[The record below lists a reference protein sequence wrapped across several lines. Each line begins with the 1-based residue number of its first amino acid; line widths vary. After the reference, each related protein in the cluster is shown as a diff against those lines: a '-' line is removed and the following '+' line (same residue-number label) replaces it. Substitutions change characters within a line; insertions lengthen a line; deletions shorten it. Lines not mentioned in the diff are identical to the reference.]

1 VASALNEHKGELSG
15 AICAGVWVRGWA
27 GELLGH
33 RLQPRQREQPC
44 DHFLR
49 SGAPTGSCTKT
60 VFTSTNITDNNE
72 TSYLDQTPVVSYPSS
87 TSYNCGSGGDT
98 LPPFSMTTYTY
109 STGGSSVASIP
120 APTSSQNPSVYGQA
134 VTLTATLTGTSTAPT
149 GSVTFVNGSTSIGN
163 ATLIPGG
170 GLTST
175 ATLTTSAL
183 PTGTDPIVVTY
194 GSTSSPTL
202 NEVVNQGGA
211 AATVASSLSS
221 TVYGQATTLTAT
233 LTGLYAAPTG
243 PVVFMDGAT
252 TIATV
257 SLTAGAG
264 LSSTAALTTSTLP
277 VGTHAITVSYAATT
291 NFGAATSPVLSQVVN
306 PSATTGTVTSTLTPS
321 SFGQSVTLVATVSSG
336 YAAPTGSVT
345 FMNGATAIGSVTLTP
360 GGGLSSSAS
369 LNTSTLPMGTD
380 SITVVYGA
388 TANFGGSTSAVL
400 TQVVKP
406 PSTTSTVASS
416 VNPASIGQSVLLTAT
431 VSSGGAAP
439 TGSVTFMDGSTAIGT
454 ATLAPGS
461 GLSSTATLTTS
472 TLPTGT
478 DAITVVYATTANFG
492 GSTSAVLN
500 QIVSPATTTA
510 AVASSLNPAGSGVSV
525 TLTATI
531 SSSYAAPIGSVTFKN
546 GATSLGTATLS
557 PGSGLSSTATLAI
570 TTLPGGTNS
579 ITVVYAA
586 TPNFGA
592 STSGVLSQVVNA
604 PATTATVV
612 SSLNPS
618 SYDQPVTFTAT
629 LSSSNAAPTG
639 SVTFMQGATAIGS
652 GTLASSGGLSST
664 ATLITSALPVG
675 TDPITVVYAAT
686 PNFGAST
693 SAVLSQVVNPD
704 STAAA
709 VTTSLNPS
717 SSSQPVILTATLTSG
732 YAAPTGSVTFMEGS
746 TALGSATLTAS
757 GGLSSTATLITSTLP
772 VGSDP
777 ITVVY
782 AATAD
787 FGAVTSAVF
796 SQVVNPATST
806 TATVT
811 SSLDPAS
818 AGQSVI
824 LTATLVGLFAPP
836 TGSVVF
842 MDGSTTIGSGTLTA
856 TGSLSSTATL
866 VISALPVGTD
876 PITAVYAATPNFGA
890 ATSAVFSQVV
900 TNLISATALS
910 VSPNPASVGQTVTL
924 TAAVGGSSTS
934 PSGTV
939 TFYYG
944 TASLGS
950 ATLGASGNASIT
962 TASLPV
968 GTDTLTAVFSG
979 SAIYSA
985 STSPTV
991 TESIQA
997 AASQDFTVALAS
1009 PSVTIA
1015 TENNTTT
1022 SVAISSVNGFADTV
1036 NLSCGSLP
1044 TYITCSLTPSAASLA
1059 ANGAASSVLYIDT
1072 SSVLGYARNNSGPLG
1087 RGGSP
1092 FNLALMLSPMGL
1104 FAGIA
1109 VFPTRRSRRFPR
1121 LRLLVLLL
1129 ATIPVTL
1136 AFSGCAS
1143 PSVISAGGTPL
1154 SAAAGTYTIPITAT
1168 GSSTGISHTVNL
1180 TLTVTP

>member
-1 VASALNEHKGELSG
+1 
-15 AICAGVWVRGWA
+15 
-27 GELLGH
+27 
-33 RLQPRQREQPC
+33 
-44 DHFLR
+44 
-49 SGAPTGSCTKT
+49 
-60 VFTSTNITDNNE
+60 
-72 TSYLDQTPVVSYPSS
+72 
-87 TSYNCGSGGDT
+87 
-98 LPPFSMTTYTY
+98 
-109 STGGSSVASIP
+109 
-120 APTSSQNPSVYGQA
+120 
-134 VTLTATLTGTSTAPT
+134 
-149 GSVTFVNGSTSIGN
+149 
-163 ATLIPGG
+163 
-170 GLTST
+170 
-175 ATLTTSAL
+175 
-183 PTGTDPIVVTY
+183 
-194 GSTSSPTL
+194 L
-202 NEVVNQGGA
+202 NEVVNQGAA

-345 FMNGATAIGSVTLTP
+345 FMNGATAIGSATLTP

-416 VNPASIGQSVLLTAT
+416 VNPASIGQPVTLTAT
-431 VSSGGAAP
+431 VSSGSAAP

-454 ATLAPGS
+454 ATLTAGS

-478 DAITVVYATTANFG
+478 DAITIVYAATANFG

-675 TDPITVVYAAT
+675 TDPITIVYAAT

-693 SAVLSQVVNPD
+693 SAVLSQIVNPD

-732 YAAPTGSVTFMEGS
+732 YAAPTGSVTFMQGS
-746 TALGSATLTAS
+746 TALGGATLTAS
-757 GGLSSTATLITSTLP
+757 GGLSSAATLITSTLP

-777 ITVVY
+777 ITAVY
-782 AATAD
+782 AATAN
-787 FGAVTSAVF
+787 FGASTSAVF

-811 SSLDPAS
+811 SSLNPAS
-818 AGQSVI
+818 AGQSVV

-866 VISALPVGTD
+866 VISSLPVGADPITAIYAATPNFGAATSAVFSEVINPSSTTASVTSSVSPASVGQSVTFTATLSSSSAAPTGSVTFMDGSTPIGTATLVPGSGLSSTASLATSSLPVGTD

-890 ATSAVFSQVV
+890 ATSAAFSEVV
-900 TNLISATALS
+900 TGLISATALS
-910 VSPNPASVGQTVTL
+910 VSPNPASAGQTVTL
-924 TAAVGGSSTS
+924 TAAVGGSSTT
-934 PSGTV
+934 PSGSV
-939 TFYYG
+939 TFYSG
-944 TASLGS
+944 TTSLGS
-950 ATLGASGNASIT
+950 GTLGTSGNASIT
-962 TASLPV
+962 TAALPV

-991 TESIQA
+991 SESIQ

-1059 ANGAASSVLYIDT
+1059 ANGAAASVLYIDT

-1087 RGGSP
+1087 PGGSP

-1109 VFPTRRSRRFPR
+1109 AFPTRRSRRFPR
-1121 LRLLVLLL
+1121 LQLLLLLL
-1129 ATIPVTL
+1129 AAIPVTL

-1143 PSVISAGGTPL
+1143 PTLISAGGTPL

-1168 GSSTGISHTVNL
+1168 GSSTKISHTVNL